1 MEIQLFQRLESI
13 SNSIQDAGFDPHDQ
27 ITGYLRTG
35 NDRYITR
42 NGNARELIKTIDRR
56 ILKDYCMYLKTK
68 K

>member
-1 MEIQLFQRLESI
+1 MNKEQIQILDGI
-13 SNSIQDAGFDPHDQ
+13 AASIQKAGFEPYDQ

-42 NGNARELIKTIDRR
+42 TGNARELIQGIDRKV
-56 ILKDYCMYLKTK
+56 LKQYAAYLKSK